1 MFGIS
6 EHLISFYF
14 MGITKT
20 FFSKPIIV
28 PITLRQTVREGGEV
42 KEVEYQAIFTLNR
55 ETVGQRNDLQ
65 VAASLF
71 DSADNLARFCR
82 MLACEPEGFDDFPK
96 NKKRSLEERAL
107 EYFSGG
113 GWDSLINY
121 VVLEVERAQK
131 PVEFFRGF

>member
-1 MFGIS
+1 
-6 EHLISFYF
+6 
-14 MGITKT
+14 MGITKS
-20 FFSKPIIV
+20 FFSAPIIV
-28 PITLRQTVREGGEV
+28 PVTLRQTVREDGDV
-42 KEVEYQAIFTLNR
+42 KEVEYPAVFTLNR

-82 MLACEPEGFDDFPK
+82 MLAVEPEGFDDFPK
-96 NKKRSLEERAL
+96 GDKPLEARAL